1 VGLGS
6 GVALADSPAL
16 PHCCCLSACLFACS
30 DLIAY
35 KATVAGDTTA
45 ASVRTDDTAVANAL
59 ASGAY
64 TFWARDDATGV
75 GATITTTNP
84 VTSVTV
90 CLSLCDADR
99 ECAAAVMT
107 GITTADSAP
116 TACKLVRGDSSVGV
130 FKRSMTR
137 TVVDRL
143 SRASIVGV

>member
-1 VGLGS
+1 M
-6 GVALADSPAL
+6 
-16 PHCCCLSACLFACS
+16 
-30 DLIAY
+30 
-35 KATVAGDTTA
+35 AGDTTA
-45 ASVRTDDTAVANAL
+45 ASIKTEDDTAVANAL

-64 TFWARDDATGV
+64 TFWARDDAAGV

-84 VTSVTV
+84 VASITA
-90 CLSLCDADR
+90 CLSLCDVDR